1 MSSNILDDFAADAA
15 ITITLASLA
24 ISVAANGVGRQSTMI
39 DNTTNRYT
47 HIKLTL
53 AIKMGTSPTSSA
65 PIYVFLICS
74 NADATT
80 ETRDDSAGASDAGL
94 TQNNS
99 RLIGVLYTKSSAATG
114 DVVTQT
120 IDFDNPG
127 PKWGICIVNGL
138 TAGAFNSTEG
148 NHVKTYVGSFL
159 QAQ

>member
-1 MSSNILDDFAADAA
+1 MSSNILDTFATDTAL
-15 ITITLASLA
+15 TITLASLA
-24 ISVAANGVGRQSTMI
+24 ISVAANGVGRQSTMV
-39 DNTTNRYT
+39 DNTTTRYT

-53 AIKMGTSPTSSA
+53 SIKMGTNPTASA

-94 TQNNS
+94 TQVNS
-99 RLIGVLYTKSSAATG
+99 RLIGVLFTKSSAATG
-114 DVVTQT
+114 DQVTQT

-127 PKWGICIVNGL
+127 PKWGILVVNGL
-138 TAGAFNSTEG
+138 TAGAFNSTEA
-148 NHVKTYVGSFL
+148 NHVKTYVGSNL